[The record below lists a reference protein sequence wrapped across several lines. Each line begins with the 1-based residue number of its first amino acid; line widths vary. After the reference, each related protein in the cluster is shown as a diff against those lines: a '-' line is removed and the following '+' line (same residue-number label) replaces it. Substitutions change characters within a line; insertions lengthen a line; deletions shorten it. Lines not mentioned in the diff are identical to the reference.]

1 MTDYEHRLSEV
12 RKADRRATMQLI
24 GFFVLL
30 LGAAA
35 LCVYGWMAMLSI
47 LL

>member
-12 RKADRRATMQLI
+12 RKAERRATMLLI

-30 LGAAA
+30 FGTAA

>member
-30 LGAAA
+30 FGTAA

>member
-1 MTDYEHRLSEV
+1 MTDYEHRLTEV
-12 RKADRRATMQLI
+12 RKADRRATLQLI

-30 LGAAA
+30 FGTAA
-35 LCVYGWMAMLSI
+35 LCVYGWMAMLSV

>member
-1 MTDYEHRLSEV
+1 MTELESRLAEV
-12 RKADRRATMQLI
+12 RKADRRATLLLI

-30 LGAAA
+30 FGTAA
-35 LCVYGWMAMLSI
+35 LCVYGWMAMLSV